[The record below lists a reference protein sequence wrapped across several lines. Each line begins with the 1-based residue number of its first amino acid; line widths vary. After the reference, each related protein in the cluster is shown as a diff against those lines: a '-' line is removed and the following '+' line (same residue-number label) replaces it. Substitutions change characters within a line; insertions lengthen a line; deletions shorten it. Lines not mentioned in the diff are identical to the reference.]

1 MTARYLIVA
10 SKFNDLISKALL
22 AGAQET
28 FAAGGVHGQDVDT
41 LWVPG
46 CFELATV
53 AAKAAKSG
61 AYTAIVCLGCVI
73 RGETPHFDYVAGQ
86 AAAGLQRVGIETG
99 VPVIFG
105 VLTTD
110 TVEQALNRSGIKGG
124 NKGADA
130 ASAALAM
137 AKTMTRLGELTQ
149 RSGAIR

>member
-1 MTARYLIVA
+1 MPSRYLVLA
-10 SKFNDLISKALL
+10 ARFNDLITKALV
-22 AGAQET
+22 AGAQDAFTEM
-28 FAAGGVHGQDVDT
+28 GVDPGQVDL

-53 AAKAAKSG
+53 AAKAARSG
-61 AYTAIVCLGCVI
+61 TYAAIVCLGAVI

-86 AAAGLQRVGIETG
+86 AAGGLQRVGIETG

-110 TVEQALNRSGIKGG
+110 TVEQALNRSGIKSG

-130 ASAALAM
+130 ARAAIQ
-137 AKTMTRLGELTQ
+137 MTQALSRLEELV
-149 RSGAIR
+149 RR

>member
-1 MTARYLIVA
+1 MAARFLVIA
-10 SKFNDLISKALL
+10 SRFNDLISKALL
-22 AGAQET
+22 SGAEDA
-28 FAAGGVHGQDVDT
+28 FGESGVQKQDVDV

-53 AAKAAKSG
+53 AAKGAKTG
-61 AYTAIVCLGCVI
+61 AYAAVICLGAVI

-86 AAAGLQRVGIETG
+86 AAAGLQKVGIETG

-110 TVEQALNRSGIKGG
+110 TTEQALNRSGIKGG

-130 ASAALAM
+130 AHAALQM
-137 AKTMTRLGELTQ
+137 VKTLSRLTEMTR
-149 RSGAIR
+149 R